1 MNNTVAFHRAMDAL
15 QQLAAPTPSWHDLLA
30 TARDFVGADAGS
42 FLMYGPAQ
50 DLRMLEQTG
59 IDAAAEREYREHF
72 HALDPLVKPAFAA
85 PPSTW
90 FDSLQ
95 LSPPTPHA
103 HNQGQGLAFHADYF
117 GKHRIGQ
124 VLVLVVENDQFTKTC
139 FSFQR
144 NTAQPGAR
152 PGMAQQALARY
163 TQTLEA
169 AFRQRRQA
177 EHARLDAIE
186 ATLAGLGEATFLAT
200 RRGLVWRLSPLA
212 AEWLRGAHML
222 CPRDGTLTHANPAVA
237 RRLRLALEQVAHSG
251 RSATLAAPAGW
262 GEALRLDI
270 GPAHASIRLGAE
282 STLFARLRK
291 NSAFAQPDA
300 EELCAHFGLTLA
312 EGRVL
317 AALVG
322 GHAPNEYASA
332 AGLAQH
338 TVRNQIA
345 ALMRKMGCSRQ
356 AELVRLGALLR

>member
-1 MNNTVAFHRAMDAL
+1 MNNTVAFQRAMDAL
-15 QQLAAPTPSWHDLLA
+15 QQLAAPTPPWHDILA
-30 TARDFVGADAGS
+30 MARDFIGADAGT
-42 FLMYGPAQ
+42 FLMFGPDQ
-50 DLRMLEQTG
+50 DLWMLEQTG

-72 HALDPLVKPAFAA
+72 HALDPLVKPTFEAA
-85 PPSTW
+85 PGTW

-95 LSPPTPHA
+95 LPPPHA
-103 HNQGQGLAFHADYF
+103 HNRGQGLAFHADYF

-124 VLVLVVENDQFTKTC
+124 VLALVVENDQFVKAG

-144 NTAQPGAR
+144 STAQPGAR
-152 PGMAQQALARY
+152 TGMAQQALARY
-163 TQTLEA
+163 TRALEA

-177 EHARLDAIE
+177 VHARLDTIE

-212 AEWLRGAHML
+212 AEWLHGAHML
-222 CPRDGTLTHANPAVA
+222 CPRHGTLTHANPLVA
-237 RRLRLALEQVAHSG
+237 RRLRLALEQVAHMDRG
-251 RSATLAAPAGW
+251 ATLAVPAGW

-270 GPAHASIRLGAE
+270 GPAHASIRLGTE
-282 STLFARLRK
+282 NTLFARLRR

-300 EELCAHFGLTLA
+300 EELCAHFGLTPA

-317 AALVG
+317 AALVS